1 MFHFGRT
8 TPERATLALLS
19 LVARIDE
26 LTFLITG
33 TLGDEGR
40 LGWLVTIELLNTVH
54 ILAKFNA

>member
-26 LTFLITG
+26 LTFLVTG
-33 TLGDEGR
+33 TLGDKRR
-40 LGWLVTIELLNTVH
+40 LSWLVTVELLNTVH